1 MEFLKRF
8 WPRMLLAML
17 VSLALFAAAHAA
29 QQLWPGTLLAVSL
42 YKAHLITLGG
52 WAGYWLDRG
61 LFPYGRPHAPL
72 EAIDDEMQ
80 LRTAPAMP
88 VELAVMPSMV
98 CAANDM
104 MLRRAIV
111 AAACVIAAALAA

>member
-17 VSLALFAAAHAA
+17 VSLFLFVAAHAA
-29 QQLWPGTLLAVSL
+29 QQLWPGTLLSVSL

-61 LFPYGRPHAPL
+61 LFPYGRPHKPL
-72 EAIDDEMQ
+72 EAIDDADAHG
-80 LRTAPAMP
+80 APALFIEPNLMQG
-88 VELAVMPSMV
+88 MV
-98 CAANDM
+98 CTANDM